1 MFLLRLSVGRSRAAE
16 RPLEDVMTRVIWK
29 ALLLGLAAIAGA
41 SMLVSAQQ
49 PASAQG
55 SGAAG
60 RADIV
65 LTNGKVITVDEKFS
79 IAQAVA
85 IRGDRIAAVGT
96 NQQINALAGPNTR
109 RIDLRGRALMPGFID
124 NHAHYQEEGA
134 YWTLEDR
141 LDGIETRKQAIET
154 LRARAKQKGAGQWIF
169 TLGGW
174 SPDQFTDDSRPF
186 TREELDKA
194 LPDNPVFLQFSREQY
209 YLNSKAIEAT
219 GMEKMK
225 DPEIQRD
232 ASGRA
237 TGIVDGD
244 RVGGMLRNASGVL
257 KNIPKDIFESSSMKM
272 LKDFAIAGLT
282 ASGGA
287 CQYENE
293 YRQWIRE
300 GKAVAMRFFC
310 FRTSTGQGRNT
321 DQVIAEIPKLRF
333 FDGDEW
339 IDHINWG
346 ERLVNVPDNVYDT
359 KPTVP
364 PATWNEW
371 GRMAKAVAQ
380 AGIPVMIHTTQEWT
394 IEEQL
399 KQVEAFAG
407 EVPVRGKRW
416 AFMHMEQVTPNQLE
430 RLRKLGMWVAIHPR
444 GVIAGAAFVRRF
456 GERGYAMPNLKS
468 VQDSGVHWGFGTD
481 AFEVNQYRPFNTIG
495 WAVTGKLLGAANG
508 KVVMKY
514 PISREDALVA
524 HTRNNAYFMNRENDL
539 GSIAAGKLAD
549 MFIADRDYLTVPAD
563 DIRLIKSVMTIV
575 GGRVVYDAAAENATR

>member
-1 MFLLRLSVGRSRAAE
+1 MSRISSKFVLLAVAAVAAGSVF
-16 RPLEDVMTRVIWK
+16 
-29 ALLLGLAAIAGA
+29 
-41 SMLVSAQQ
+41 VSAQQ
-49 PASAQG
+49 PNAAQG
-55 SGAAG
+55 AGAAA

-65 LTNGKVITVDEKFS
+65 LTNGKVITVDDRFS

-85 IRGDRIAAVGT
+85 IRGDRILAVGT
-96 NQQINALAGPNTR
+96 NQQINALAGPTTR
-109 RIDLRGRALMPGFID
+109 RIDLRGRSLMPGFID

-141 LDGIETRKQAIET
+141 LDGIETRKQAIEV
-154 LRARAKQKGAGQWIF
+154 LRARAKQKGPGQWIF

-194 LPDNPVFLQFSREQY
+194 LPDNPVFLQFSREAY

-219 GMEKMK
+219 GMEKMT
-225 DPEIQRD
+225 DPEIRRD
-232 ASGRA
+232 ANGRA

-244 RVGGMLRNASGVL
+244 RVGGRLRNATGVL
-257 KNIPKDIFESSSMKM
+257 KNIPRDILESSSMKM
-272 LKDFAIAGLT
+272 LRDFAAAGLT
-282 ASGGA
+282 ASGGS
-287 CQYENE
+287 CDYVNE
-293 YRQWIRE
+293 YRQWLRE

-310 FRTSTGQGRNT
+310 FRTATGQGRSV
-321 DQVIAEIPKLRF
+321 DQVIAEIPKLRY

-339 IDHINWG
+339 IDYINWG

-364 PATWNEW
+364 AATWNDW

-380 AGIPVMIHTTQEWT
+380 ANIPVMIHTTQEWT

-399 KQVEAFAG
+399 KQVEAFNA

-468 VQDSGVHWGFGTD
+468 VQDSGVLWGFGTD
-481 AFEVNQYRPFNTIG
+481 AFEVNQYRPFTTLG
-495 WAVTGKLLGAANG
+495 WAVTGRLLGAPNG
-508 KVVMKY
+508 QLVMKY
-514 PISREDALVA
+514 PISREEALIA
-524 HTRNNAYFMNRENDL
+524 HTRNNAFFLNRENDL
-539 GSIAAGKLAD
+539 GSIAPGKLAD
-549 MFIADRDYLTVPAD
+549 MFIADRDYLTVPAG

-575 GGRVVYDAAAENATR
+575 GGRVVYDAAAEAVTR

>member
-1 MFLLRLSVGRSRAAE
+1 MRGGRVSGYRSHIKRRYHCAFSWPAAASFVRG
-16 RPLEDVMTRVIWK
+16 RP
-29 ALLLGLAAIAGA
+29 
-41 SMLVSAQQ
+41 
-49 PASAQG
+49 
-55 SGAAG
+55 AG
-60 RADIV
+60 RGGVVHWRIYETCKPQTDASRDRSNHWRVSLRAHTAVRFCPRPRRGSLADIV

-85 IRGDRIAAVGT
+85 IRGDRILAVGT
-96 NQQINALAGPNTR
+96 NQQINALAGPSTR

-141 LDGIETRKQAIET
+141 LDGVTTRKQAIEI
-154 LRARAKQKGAGQWIF
+154 LRARAKLKGPGKWIF

-174 SPDQFTDDSRPF
+174 APDVFTDDPRPF
-186 TREELDKA
+186 TREELDKI
-194 LPDNPVFLQFSREQY
+194 LPDNPVFLQFSREAY

-219 GMEKMK
+219 GMEKMT
-225 DPEIQRD
+225 DAEIRRD

-244 RVGGMLRNASGVL
+244 RVGGILRNATGVL
-257 KNIPKDIFESSSMKM
+257 KNIPKEIFESSSMQM
-272 LKDFAIAGLT
+272 LKDFAAAGLT
-282 ASGGA
+282 ASAGA

-293 YRQWIRE
+293 YRQWLRE
-300 GKAVAMRFFC
+300 GKAVSMRFFC

-321 DQVIAEIPKLRF
+321 DQVIAEIPKLRY

-339 IDHINWG
+339 IDHVNWG

-364 PATWNEW
+364 AATWNEW

-399 KQVEAFAG
+399 KQIEAFAS

-416 AFMHMEQVTPNQLE
+416 TFMHMEQVTPNQLE
-430 RLRKLGMWVAIHPR
+430 RMRKLGMWVAIHPAWRHRRRSVCTTLRRARLCHAQPQVGPGQRNPLGLRHGCIR
-444 GVIAGAAFVRRF
+444 GEPVQAVHDARVGRHRQIARRRRRQ
-456 GERGYAMPNLKS
+456 GH
-468 VQDSGVHWGFGTD
+468 D
-481 AFEVNQYRPFNTIG
+481 EVPDQQGRC
-495 WAVTGKLLGAANG
+495 
-508 KVVMKY
+508 
-514 PISREDALVA
+514 
-524 HTRNNAYFMNRENDL
+524 
-539 GSIAAGKLAD
+539 AGG
-549 MFIADRDYLTVPAD
+549 PHPQQ
-563 DIRLIKSVMTIV
+563 
-575 GGRVVYDAAAENATR
+575 RVLPQS